1 MDDLENRSDVLNQ
14 TSYSL
19 QDASTERNDL
29 FDLNDMELLDSSV
42 TDLLDDPYR
51 MKLRR
56 NSNYD
61 GFDQSLGDSWIYP
74 ANYPM
79 RQYQFTITKA
89 ALFKNTLVVLPTGLG
104 KTFIAAVVMYNI
116 YRWYPTGKVIF
127 MAPTRPLVSQQI
139 EACYRIM
146 GIPRSDTAEVTGKQ
160 PRHTRSTL
168 WQTKRVFYATPQVV
182 LADLEAAEQMFPAQQ
197 VRLVVIDEA
206 HKAKGRYAYADV
218 IRRIALRNP
227 YFRVLALSATPGR
240 TLEDVAEVIR
250 NLLISHVEVR
260 WDNSIDVLPYVFRK
274 DVRTIVI
281 PLGQTIARIRK
292 EMLQLVNPYLQRLL
306 ESNVFMQY
314 PSTITAGLLIMRQK
328 QFRQNALHQ
337 RHPNHSTIV
346 ADFGVCISMYHA
358 LDLLVKHGIRTFL
371 NFFDDV
377 TGTNVQ
383 EKYFVAKDRQIKAFL
398 DELRER
404 FHHRQPMQ
412 ISTDS
417 SIITG
422 NDDIDFGHPKYRIL
436 EQQLMTFFKEFPE
449 SKAIVFCEFRDSVA
463 MIKRMLSNNQPLI
476 RPNCIV

>member
-1 MDDLENRSDVLNQ
+1 MAQNASIDSLDDIENKSDVLNQ

-19 QDASTERNDL
+19 HDASTGQNDL
-29 FDLNDMELLDSSV
+29 FELNDVELLDKSV

-74 ANYPM
+74 VNYPL
-79 RQYQFTITKA
+79 RRYQFTITEA

-160 PRHTRSTL
+160 QRQKRTAL
-168 WQTKRVFYATPQVV
+168 WLKKRVFYATPQVV
-182 LADLEAAEQMFPAQQ
+182 LADLESPEQTFPVQQ

-206 HKAKGRYAYADV
+206 HKAKGRYAYTDV
-218 IRRIALRNP
+218 IRLIAERNP
-227 YFRVLALSATPGR
+227 FFRVLALSATPGR
-240 TLEDVAEVIR
+240 TLEDVSEVIK

-281 PLGQTIARIRK
+281 PLGQTIVRLRK
-292 EMLQLVNPYLQRLL
+292 ELLQLVNPYLQRLL
-306 ESNVFMQY
+306 ESNVFMRY
-314 PSTITAGLLIMRQK
+314 PGMVTPGMLIMEQK
-328 QFRQNALHQ
+328 RFRKNALQQ
-337 RHPNHSTIV
+337 RHPNHSAIS
-346 ADFGVCISMYHA
+346 ADF
-358 LDLLVKHGIRTFL
+358 
-371 NFFDDV
+371 
-377 TGTNVQ
+377 
-383 EKYFVAKDRQIKAFL
+383 
-398 DELRER
+398 
-404 FHHRQPMQ
+404 
-412 ISTDS
+412 
-417 SIITG
+417 
-422 NDDIDFGHPKYRIL
+422 
-436 EQQLMTFFKEFPE
+436 
-449 SKAIVFCEFRDSVA
+449 
-463 MIKRMLSNNQPLI
+463 
-476 RPNCIV
+476 